1 MPKINAELWHKPLGT
16 GKEQLSA
23 VTGLPEVDV
32 WEASGRKRQGKRIT
46 SLGPLDREKRQHFIA
61 PTLKN
66 WVKRPPC
73 EWHPNSTYSDVPDS
87 FWKNRHIDTKV
98 LYLKQ
103 NIGCPLMSHFK
114 VCFFMLYHRKATTWF
129 PPLGRVASYLEFRD
143 KALTG
148 ILNTTHA
155 LCGELVP
162 CQSSSSSSAQDKDNL
177 KISFYQMVGERFHCH
192 LLSHFSWTEGG
203 HMEVIANAFPNS
215 RPWVKHPRPVIPAR
229 MFHCL
234 RKTSVRVK
242 LVDSSWLRALG
253 SSILS
258 AITVSTKYNLQ
269 SSTKSVHEGEQFGC
283 FCLL

>member
-1 MPKINAELWHKPLGT
+1 
-16 GKEQLSA
+16 
-23 VTGLPEVDV
+23 
-32 WEASGRKRQGKRIT
+32 
-46 SLGPLDREKRQHFIA
+46 
-61 PTLKN
+61 
-66 WVKRPPC
+66 
-73 EWHPNSTYSDVPDS
+73 
-87 FWKNRHIDTKV
+87 
-98 LYLKQ
+98 
-103 NIGCPLMSHFK
+103 MSHFK
-114 VCFFMLYHRKATTWF
+114 VCFFMLYHRKAITQF

-269 SSTKSVHEGEQFGC
+269 RVCMKVNSLDASVSCRQDYQCGWLIQQKYRVLGQHCSSLGVREEDIQCMRTSSILLSKAVYIHLRSQCSHMKVIVCNDVLTLACHRKIIFKGKSAKKKKKKQE
-283 FCLL
+283 LM